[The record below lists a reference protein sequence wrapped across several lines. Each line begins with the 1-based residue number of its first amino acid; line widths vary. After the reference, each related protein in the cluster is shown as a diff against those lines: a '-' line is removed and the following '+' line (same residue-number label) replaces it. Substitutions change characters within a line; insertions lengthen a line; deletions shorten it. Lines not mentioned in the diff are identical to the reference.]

1 MGHLIALCSF
11 SPCVCFFTLT
21 QEIRQINQ
29 EEFLRDRQED
39 EMEMSDN
46 EEEGPAPK
54 KSRKPDEPGSPPY
67 LINHLT
73 FN

>member
-1 MGHLIALCSF
+1 MEHPYLYRWFIASYFLF
-11 SPCVCFFTLT
+11 MQT
-21 QEIRQINQ
+21 QEIRAINQ

-54 KSRKPDEPGSPPY
+54 KARKPDEPGTLFLS
-67 LINHLT
+67 
-73 FN
+73 

>member
-1 MGHLIALCSF
+1 MQNF
-11 SPCVCFFTLT
+11 STCFLFVTAA
-21 QEIRQINQ
+21 QEIKQVNQ

-54 KSRKPDEPGSPPY
+54 KRKPDEPGLFTYIPTCVLFAS
-67 LINHLT
+67 LS
-73 FN
+73 

>member
-1 MGHLIALCSF
+1 M
-11 SPCVCFFTLT
+11 CFCLFALT

-54 KSRKPDEPGSPPY
+54 KRKPDEPG
-67 LINHLT
+67 T
-73 FN
+73 